1 MTTDEVKTLL
11 RTIKNEL
18 SSKAQL
24 SMVDQTERT
33 YTIYSV
39 ITAEDMKKV
48 LDKYIRKVGKK
59 T

>member
-11 RTIKNEL
+11 RTIKTEL
-18 SSKAQL
+18 SNKAQL

-33 YTIYSV
+33 YTIYAV

>member
-33 YTIYSV
+33 YTIYAV

-59 T
+59 

>member
-11 RTIKNEL
+11 RTIKTEL
-18 SSKAQL
+18 SNKAQL
-24 SMVDQTERT
+24 SMVDKTERT
-33 YTIYSV
+33 YTIYAV

>member
-18 SSKAQL
+18 SNKAQL

>member
-33 YTIYSV
+33 YTIYAV

-59 T
+59 K

>member
-1 MTTDEVKTLL
+1 MTTEEVKTLL

-18 SSKAQL
+18 SNKAQL

-33 YTIYSV
+33 YTIYAV

>member
-11 RTIKNEL
+11 RTIKTEL
-18 SSKAQL
+18 SNKAQL

-33 YTIYSV
+33 YTIYAV
-39 ITAEDMKKV
+39 ITEEDMKKV

>member
-18 SSKAQL
+18 SNKAQL

-33 YTIYSV
+33 YTIYAV

>member
-11 RTIKNEL
+11 RTIKTEL
-18 SSKAQL
+18 SNKAQL

-33 YTIYSV
+33 YTIYAV
-39 ITAEDMKKV
+39 ITAEDMKKM

>member
-11 RTIKNEL
+11 RTIKTEL
-18 SSKAQL
+18 SNKAQL